1 MEASVDHKLKDS
13 NVSRKR
19 AKDDN
24 QLHVRLRAERLAVA
38 ASMASEVASPMAE
51 VLARVGIV
59 MTEIARNG
67 RSGEDGRSNR
77 RSSALGY

>member
-1 MEASVDHKLKDS
+1 
-13 NVSRKR
+13 
-19 AKDDN
+19 
-24 QLHVRLRAERLAVA
+24 VA